1 MNRQFVLD
9 MLSQHRDEIMKTYGL
24 RRLAIFGSIARDEFG
39 DDSDL
44 DVLTEF
50 NEGEATF
57 DHFIDLKFHLEDLF
71 GVKVDLVTEYSLRP
85 EFRPNVER
93 DVIEIR

>member
-9 MLSQHRDEIMKTYGL
+9 TLSQQRDEIMRTYGL

-39 DDSDL
+39 EDSDL
-44 DVLTEF
+44 DVLIEF

-57 DHFIDLKFHLEDLF
+57 EHYMDLKFHLEDHF

-85 EFRPNVER
+85 EFRSYVEQ
-93 DVIEIR
+93 DAIEIA